1 MQTQSPPVML
11 SVRRHTRIPDH
22 VSTST
27 IPRCPAR
34 SVRLRELI
42 EEDIPAWFE
51 RATDIESADL
61 AGDPVP
67 GSIDLGIPWLQRQR
81 DKFRQKVALRWAIV
95 PIGST
100 VSVGTVGLTIMS
112 DKEHTAEFGIVI
124 ARSYWSKGIG
134 TSVTNLINS
143 YAFTILGLTQIQA
156 EVLQRNAASI
166 RLLEKTGFQRM
177 STIPATSTEPEELFL
192 YVLSMPATSAA

>member
-1 MQTQSPPVML
+1 MSQCLQF
-11 SVRRHTRIPDH
+11 PD
-22 VSTST
+22 VL
-27 IPRCPAR
+27 PDLLGE
-34 SVRLRELI
+34 SVRLRELT

-100 VSVGTVGLTIMS
+100 VSVGTVGLTILS

-124 ARSYWSKGIG
+124 ARSYWGKGIG
-134 TSVTNLINS
+134 TSATNLINS

-177 STIPATSTEPEELFL
+177 RTIPATSTEPEELFL
-192 YVLSMPATSAA
+192 YVLSRPATSAT